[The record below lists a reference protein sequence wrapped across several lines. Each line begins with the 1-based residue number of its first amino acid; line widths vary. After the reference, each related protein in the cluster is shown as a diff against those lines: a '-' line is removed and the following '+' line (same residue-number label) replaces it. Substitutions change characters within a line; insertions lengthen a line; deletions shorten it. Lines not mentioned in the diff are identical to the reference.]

1 MKRAQLESV
10 TSEVVGNALVSIA
23 EQMGMVLVRSAYS
36 TNIKERKDCS
46 SAVFGP
52 KGRLVALAEHIPLHL
67 SSMQGLI
74 AEIAEKSGIWCLKA
88 GDVIIANDPYKGG
101 GSHLPDITLVQPV
114 FYEGNMVAYIANI
127 AHWSDVGGRLPG
139 VGTAGDSTELLQEG
153 LRIPPTRI
161 ISEGVIRTD
170 NLDFILIN
178 MRNRTERLGDFHA
191 QVASLRLG
199 ERKVMDL
206 FKRYGTETINACIEE
221 ILDYGE
227 RQLKAAILDVPEG
240 DYDFEDALD
249 DDGITDNTL
258 AIRVLVSISHEPE
271 ASICFDFNGT
281 ETQAQGGINMV
292 WSALLAS
299 VFYALKAILVP
310 EVPLNAGFQRPIK
323 IKAQEGSVVNAQEPA
338 AVGGRADTCQRVVD
352 TIMGAFGKVVPE
364 KIVAASNGA
373 TTAIIIAGTKSM
385 TGRNFVFVEALGGG
399 MGARFN
405 RDGMDGIQVHITN
418 TSNLPIEAAELE
430 YPIRILHYG
439 LVPDSGGP
447 GEFRGGL
454 AIRKDIEF
462 LHPVL
467 FSAHSDRHRI
477 SPWGV
482 RGGLSGSCGKFVLDP
497 DSPTERILPSKTSGI
512 KIDRNQIL
520 RVFTAGGGGYGEP
533 TLRNPQNAAVD
544 RVLAKVSDR
553 QLREIYGVEVSPQGE
568 IDWRA
573 TQALRNRKRKG
584 Q

>member
-10 TSEVVGNALVSIA
+10 TSEVVGNALMSIA

-67 SSMQGLI
+67 SSMQGLV
-74 AEIAEKSGIWCLKA
+74 AEIARKSGIWCLRA

-114 FYEGNMVAYIANI
+114 FYERNMVAFVANI

-139 VGTAGDSTELLQEG
+139 IGTAGDSTELLQEG

-191 QVASLRLG
+191 QIASLRLG

-221 ILDYGE
+221 ILDYSE
-227 RQLKAAILDVPEG
+227 RQLKAAILNVPEG

-271 ASICFDFNGT
+271 ASICFDFSGT
-281 ETQAQGGINMV
+281 ETQARGGINMV

-310 EVPLNAGFQRPIK
+310 KVPLNAGFQRPIK

-385 TGRNFVFVEALGGG
+385 TGRDFVFVEALGGG
-399 MGARFN
+399 MGAKFN
-405 RDGMDGIQVHITN
+405 RDGIDGIQVHMTN

-447 GEFRGGL
+447 GKFRGGL

-462 LHPVL
+462 LRPVL

-477 SPWGV
+477 PPWGV

-544 RVLAKVSDR
+544 RVSAKVSDR